1 MYVQNEDVWLTQK
14 AMATLF
20 DCSKQNISL
29 HLRTVF
35 SSGELTEEAVVKG
48 FLTTASDGK
57 QYRTKHYNLDAV
69 ISVGYRINS
78 LRATQFRPWATRV
91 LNAFARQRDFTQI

>member
-57 QYRTKHYNLDAV
+57 HYNLDAV